1 MFCHLELCA
10 RDFFIRDWIWDLD
23 GVGMQAPLLKI
34 ERLDVGYRAGREC
47 KVVVGAIDATLCAGD
62 VVALIGM
69 NGAGKSTLLRTL
81 SASQPPLSGRVE
93 FSMGDVANLSTGEL
107 AKCVSVVLTGNNFAT
122 LTVSELVSLGRTPYT
137 GFFGRLTTVDKAVA
151 AAAMERMGVAH
162 LAGRVVTTLSDGE
175 RQKCLIAKAIAQQT
189 PLMLL
194 DEPTAFLDFRSK
206 VQLFRTLRTL
216 ADDAAKA
223 VVVSTHDIEMALR
236 FATKLWLIY
245 DGRLYEG
252 TAQELAAD
260 GLLQRFIDGDGIVY
274 DKENNRIEITQGGAF

>member
-1 MFCHLELCA
+1 
-10 RDFFIRDWIWDLD
+10 
-23 GVGMQAPLLKI
+23 MQAPLLKI
-34 ERLDVGYRAGREC
+34 EKLNVGYKAVREY
-47 KVVVGAIDATLCAGD
+47 KVVVEAINATLCAGE

-81 SASQPPLSGRVE
+81 SAFQPPLSGRVE
-93 FSMGDVANLSTGEL
+93 FAMGNVGTLSAAEL
-107 AKCVSVVLTGNNFAT
+107 AKCVSVVLTENSFAT
-122 LTVSELVSLGRTPYT
+122 ITVEELVSLGRTPYT
-137 GFFGRLTTVDKAVA
+137 GFWGRLTA
-151 AAAMERMGVAH
+151 ADSSVVVAAMERMDVAH

-216 ADDAAKA
+216 AADAGKA

-236 FATKLWLIY
+236 FATKLWLIC
-245 DGRLYEG
+245 DGHLYEG
-252 TAQELAAD
+252 SAQRLAAD

>member
-1 MFCHLELCA
+1 
-10 RDFFIRDWIWDLD
+10 
-23 GVGMQAPLLKI
+23 MQAPLLKI
-34 ERLDVGYRAGREC
+34 ERLDIGYKNRQGNKA
-47 KVVVGAIDATLCAGD
+47 VVAAIDATLHAGE

-93 FSMGDVANLSTGEL
+93 FAMGDVARLSSAEL
-107 AKCVSVVLTGNNFAT
+107 AKCVSVVLTGNDFAN
-122 LTVSELVSLGRTPYT
+122 LTVNELVSLGRVPYT
-137 GFFGRLTTVDKAVA
+137 GFLGRLAAEDNAVV

-206 VQLFRTLRTL
+206 VQLFRTLRGL
-216 ADDAAKA
+216 AADAGKA

-236 FATKLWLIY
+236 FATKLWLIC
-245 DGRLYEG
+245 DGCLYEG
-252 TAQELAAD
+252 SARKLAAD
-260 GLLQRFIDGDGIVY
+260 GMLQRFIDGDGIVY
-274 DKENNRIEITQGGAF
+274 DKENNRIEITHEGVV

>member
-1 MFCHLELCA
+1 MGNVALSICDA
-10 RDFFIRDWIWDLD
+10 TI
-23 GVGMQAPLLKI
+23 
-34 ERLDVGYRAGREC
+34 GYRDG
-47 KVVVGAIDATLCAGD
+47 KSVVPVVTAINATLCAGE

-81 SASQPPLSGRVE
+81 SAFQPPLSGTVE
-93 FSMGDVANLSTGEL
+93 FAKGDIARLSSAEL
-107 AKCVSVVLTGNNFAT
+107 AKCVSVVLTENNFAT

-137 GFFGRLTTVDKAVA
+137 GFLGRLTAGDKAVVL
-151 AAAMERMGVAH
+151 AAMERMGVSH

-175 RQKCLIAKAIAQQT
+175 RQKCLIAKSIAQQT

-206 VQLFRTLRTL
+206 VQLFRTLRAL
-216 ADDAAKA
+216 AAEDGKA

-236 FATKLWLIY
+236 FATKLWLIC

-252 TAQELAAD
+252 SALQLAAD
-260 GLLQRFIDGDGIVY
+260 GLLQRFIDGDGIAY
-274 DKENNRIEITQGGAF
+274 DKENNRIEITHEGAV

>member
-1 MFCHLELCA
+1 
-10 RDFFIRDWIWDLD
+10 
-23 GVGMQAPLLKI
+23 MQAPLLKI

-47 KVVVGAIDATLCAGD
+47 KVVVGTIDATLCTGD

-260 GLLQRFIDGDGIVY
+260 GLLQRFIDGDSIVY
-274 DKENNRIEITQGGAF
+274 DKENNRIEITQGGAV